1 MEVPMTMAHHG
12 PLTPGKIQSQS
23 KQKVTHSPQN
33 YLPQPRGKIFSIFS
47 SQYIPGYNVMNPDEY
62 PRTGPLVMERECPAG
77 LNCKD
82 RRRWNHQK
90 KYFTKLT
97 EWLGFSKDEE
107 NSVEAAADDES
118 QEVDF
123 IGFSGGIDEEPFGIP
138 RIKKRRTTK
147 DTSSEV
153 EDFGEVTG
161 HQRLTGVRGVPFSP
175 VVEPVLSLVEKDSS
189 RDQKLRVR
197 SAPMTSKSKASRY
210 AHLKTRASSLGTLS
224 IRSNNVR
231 LRLRVQRQQK
241 RSNSSS
247 HRATPPKPSQGN
259 TRRPNADK
267 SSSKDASTQT
277 ILSHSSVASIL
288 QEKRL
293 KNLQK
298 MAEKACSQC
307 LNLIY
312 NIRIKIEGGCGIPT
326 SSNVAHFNP
335 TLATAFQS
343 STVGSCAMSAASPSK
358 ILPAKPMAPFPAV
371 GQPPSA
377 DMSAVASSTR
387 TLLIGSS
394 LSVSLSSTINI
405 GVALDGRLGSKF
417 PAEVQFVNP
426 ITVTILKMPVDPP
439 AFTSNTPMQVEPHFL
454 VDETI
459 NKIIDA
465 DNLSMFNTLGHDPCP
480 RAKLL
485 ELQRMY
491 LHHLDLTYLAI
502 VSGDLKLSNYPDLE
516 LGGLDLLVEDG
527 IHLD

>member
-1 MEVPMTMAHHG
+1 MEVPMT
-12 PLTPGKIQSQS
+12 I
-23 KQKVTHSPQN
+23 
-33 YLPQPRGKIFSIFS
+33 
-47 SQYIPGYNVMNPDEY
+47 
-62 PRTGPLVMERECPAG
+62 
-77 LNCKD
+77 
-82 RRRWNHQK
+82 
-90 KYFTKLT
+90 
-97 EWLGFSKDEE
+97 FSKDEE

-224 IRSNNVR
+224 IRSKNVR
-231 LRLRVQRQQK
+231 LRLRVQRQQE

-277 ILSHSSVASIL
+277 ILSHSSIQHSNQDRVT
-288 QEKRL
+288 
-293 KNLQK
+293 
-298 MAEKACSQC
+298 
-307 LNLIY
+307 
-312 NIRIKIEGGCGIPT
+312 IEVSSPCRGGCGIPT

-394 LSVSLSSTINI
+394 LSVALSSTINV

>member
-1 MEVPMTMAHHG
+1 
-12 PLTPGKIQSQS
+12 
-23 KQKVTHSPQN
+23 
-33 YLPQPRGKIFSIFS
+33 
-47 SQYIPGYNVMNPDEY
+47 MNPDEY
-62 PRTGPLVMERECPAG
+62 PRTGPLVTERECPAG

-90 KYFTKLT
+90 MYFTKLV
-97 EWLGFSKDEE
+97 EWQTKWPGFSKDEE

-118 QEVDF
+118 QEGDF
-123 IGFSGGIDEEPFGIP
+123 IGFSDGIDEEPFEIP
-138 RIKKRRTTK
+138 RIKKRLTTK
-147 DTSSEV
+147 DTSSKV
-153 EDFGEVTG
+153 EDVGEVTG
-161 HQRLTGVRGVPFSP
+161 HQRLTSARGVPFLP

-197 SAPMTSKSKASRY
+197 SAPKTSKSKASRY
-210 AHLKTRASSLGTLS
+210 AHLKTRASSLGTSS
-224 IRSNNVR
+224 IRSKNVR
-231 LRLRVQRQQK
+231 LRLRVQRQQE

-247 HRATPPKPSQGN
+247 HQATPPKLSQGN
-259 TRRPNADK
+259 TRRPSADK
-267 SSSKDASTQT
+267 SSSKYASTQT
-277 ILSHSSVASIL
+277 ILSHSSLASIL
-288 QEKRL
+288 LGEATQRSSEDGREGL
-293 KNLQK
+293 LSMSHRQIQHSNQD
-298 MAEKACSQC
+298 
-307 LNLIY
+307 
-312 NIRIKIEGGCGIPT
+312 RVTIEVSSPCRGGCGIPT

-343 STVGSCAMSAASPSK
+343 STIGSCTMSAASPSK

-371 GQPPSA
+371 SQPPSA
-377 DMSAVASSTR
+377 DMSAVASSAR

-394 LSVSLSSTINI
+394 LSVALSSTINV

-417 PAEVQFVNP
+417 PAEVQFVNSIP
-426 ITVTILKMPVDPP
+426 VTTLQMLVDPP
-439 AFTSNTPMQVEPHFL
+439 AFTSNKPMQVKPHFL

-465 DNLSMFNTLGHDPCP
+465 DNLSMFNSLCHDPCP

-491 LHHLDLTYLAI
+491 LHHLDLAYLAI
-502 VSGDLKLSNYPDLE
+502 VSGDLELSNYPDLE

>member
-1 MEVPMTMAHHG
+1 MSQPQIQHSNQDRVTIEV
-12 PLTPGKIQSQS
+12 S
-23 KQKVTHSPQN
+23 SPC
-33 YLPQPRGKIFSIFS
+33 R
-47 SQYIPGYNVMNPDEY
+47 
-62 PRTGPLVMERECPAG
+62 
-77 LNCKD
+77 
-82 RRRWNHQK
+82 
-90 KYFTKLT
+90 
-97 EWLGFSKDEE
+97 
-107 NSVEAAADDES
+107 
-118 QEVDF
+118 
-123 IGFSGGIDEEPFGIP
+123 
-138 RIKKRRTTK
+138 
-147 DTSSEV
+147 
-153 EDFGEVTG
+153 
-161 HQRLTGVRGVPFSP
+161 
-175 VVEPVLSLVEKDSS
+175 
-189 RDQKLRVR
+189 
-197 SAPMTSKSKASRY
+197 
-210 AHLKTRASSLGTLS
+210 
-224 IRSNNVR
+224 
-231 LRLRVQRQQK
+231 
-241 RSNSSS
+241 
-247 HRATPPKPSQGN
+247 
-259 TRRPNADK
+259 
-267 SSSKDASTQT
+267 
-277 ILSHSSVASIL
+277 
-288 QEKRL
+288 
-293 KNLQK
+293 
-298 MAEKACSQC
+298 
-307 LNLIY
+307 
-312 NIRIKIEGGCGIPT
+312 GGCGIPT

-394 LSVSLSSTINI
+394 LSVALSSTINV

>member
-1 MEVPMTMAHHG
+1 M
-12 PLTPGKIQSQS
+12 S
-23 KQKVTHSPQN
+23 
-33 YLPQPRGKIFSIFS
+33 Y
-47 SQYIPGYNVMNPDEY
+47 PDEY
-62 PRTGPLVMERECPAG
+62 PRTGPLVTERECPAG

-90 KYFTKLT
+90 NYFTKLV
-97 EWLGFSKDEE
+97 EWQTKWPGFSKDEE

-118 QEVDF
+118 QEGDF
-123 IGFSGGIDEEPFGIP
+123 IGFSDGIDEEPFEIP
-138 RIKKRRTTK
+138 RIKKRLTTK
-147 DTSSEV
+147 DTSSKV
-153 EDFGEVTG
+153 EDVGEVTG
-161 HQRLTGVRGVPFSP
+161 HQRFTSARGVPFLP

-197 SAPMTSKSKASRY
+197 SAPKTSKSKASRY
-210 AHLKTRASSLGTLS
+210 AHLKTRASSLGTSS
-224 IRSNNVR
+224 IRSKNVR
-231 LRLRVQRQQK
+231 LRLRVQRQQE

-247 HRATPPKPSQGN
+247 HQATPPKPSQGN
-259 TRRPNADK
+259 TRRPSADK
-267 SSSKDASTQT
+267 SSSKYASTQT

-288 QEKRL
+288 LGEATQRSSEDGREGL
-293 KNLQK
+293 L
-298 MAEKACSQC
+298 S
-307 LNLIY
+307 I
-312 NIRIKIEGGCGIPT
+312 GGCGIPT

-343 STVGSCAMSAASPSK
+343 STIGSCAMSAASPSK

-371 GQPPSA
+371 SQPPSA
-377 DMSAVASSTR
+377 DMSAVASSAR

-394 LSVSLSSTINI
+394 LSVALSSTINV

-417 PAEVQFVNP
+417 PAEVQFVNSIP
-426 ITVTILKMPVDPP
+426 VTTLQMLVDPP
-439 AFTSNTPMQVEPHFL
+439 AFTSNKPMQVEPHFL

-465 DNLSMFNTLGHDPCP
+465 DNLSMFNTLCHDPCP

-491 LHHLDLTYLAI
+491 LYHLDLTYLAI
-502 VSGDLKLSNYPDLE
+502 VSGDLELSNYPDLE